1 MKEGYLTKMGGGEGG
16 RKNWKKRYFVLA
28 DSLYYYED
36 ENAYKNGSKPKGTI
50 NLDAYFVG
58 KSEANA
64 AEFEFTVHAY
74 PKNMTCR
81 ATGEDEMQGWIDEL
95 LKPLA

>member
-1 MKEGYLTKMGGGEGG
+1 MWHARVYVERKLTFA
-16 RKNWKKRYFVLA
+16 NVHLA
-28 DSLYYYED
+28 PTPRTHLPNDS
-36 ENAYKNGSKPKGTI
+36 YKNGSKPKGTI

-64 AEFEFTVHAY
+64 TEFEFTVHAY

-81 ATGEDEMQGWIDEL
+81 ATGQDDMQGWIDEL